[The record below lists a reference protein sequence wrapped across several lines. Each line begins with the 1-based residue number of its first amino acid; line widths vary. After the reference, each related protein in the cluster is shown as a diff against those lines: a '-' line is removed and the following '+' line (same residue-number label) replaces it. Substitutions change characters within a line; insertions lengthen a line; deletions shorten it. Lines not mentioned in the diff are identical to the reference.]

1 MHGPLPKGRRPIKAE
16 EEENL
21 GFGPKGFQ
29 YCGRGLRPNRPSMTL
44 AALVLPL
51 EGETRPDPDRLRGL
65 VYGLLQPLDPEIH
78 KAQHN
83 PFSLGI
89 GGREG
94 QWWVRVSFL
103 EESLYARL
111 SPHLFGLLG
120 QGIRL
125 GSKHYRVQAVLQ
137 EEHPWAGVSTYP
149 RLFQGEANPSVE
161 LQFASPTFFRR
172 KGLAYPLPEPRL
184 VFESLSLRWNAFA
197 PVKVPQEVQEAWER
211 LTVSRFQ
218 GRTHLVAPNED
229 ERGVGFVGRVA
240 YYLPKASPTEAQW
253 LQALSR
259 FAFYAGVG
267 AKTSLGF
274 GRARS
279 YIPSREGENTDEPA

>member
-1 MHGPLPKGRRPIKAE
+1 
-16 EEENL
+16 
-21 GFGPKGFQ
+21 
-29 YCGRGLRPNRPSMTL
+29 MTL
-44 AALVLPL
+44 AALILSL
-51 EGETRPDPDRLRGL
+51 EGLARPDADGLRGL
-65 VYGLLQPLDPEIH
+65 VYGWLRDIKLDVH
-78 KAQHN
+78 SAQHN

-94 QWWVRVSFL
+94 QWWARVSLL

-137 EEHPWAGVSTYP
+137 EEHPWAGISTYP
-149 RLFQGEANPSVE
+149 RLFQGEAPPSVE

-197 PVKVPQEVQEAWER
+197 PAQVPAEMQEAWER
-211 LTVSRFQ
+211 LSISFLQ
-218 GRTHLVAPNED
+218 GRTFALAPNDD
-229 ERGVGFVGRVA
+229 ERGIGFVGRVV

-274 GRARS
+274 GRVRPFNPLRQEEAS
-279 YIPSREGENTDEPA
+279 ENNSLVPGDRQV